1 MTRGF
6 ATFSDASGALSVVA
20 PAGWQLGQLTF
31 EGGPGIVVADGDPQT
46 FRDQELE
53 LTISGTTFVA
63 SPSLPARL
71 GIFDARDKWFV
82 PLMDWVTS
90 EIGFFGDASG
100 SYGGGETW
108 HRGSEVNGGALYG
121 VSRIWHGCGRAGRT
135 MRDLA
140 MIPADAAFVA
150 YLRVVNLPSEEEI
163 ADSIAHGFEVDAGA
177 LAPFAAR
184 RTMEWGSGSRGLAAP
199 KQSRRPPEPR
209 GGEVPDERDHTPHRP
224 GHQPGRKPVAG
235 AEPHSSAA

>member
-1 MTRGF
+1 MTRGL

-31 EGGPGIVVADGDPQT
+31 EGGPGMVVADGDPEG

-53 LTISGTTFVA
+53 LTTSGATFVA

-71 GIFDARDKWFV
+71 GIYDARDNWFV
-82 PLMDWVTS
+82 PLMDWVSS
-90 EIGFFGDASG
+90 EIGFFGGASG

-108 HRGSEVNGGALYG
+108 HRDSELNEGALYG
-121 VSRIWHGCGRAGRT
+121 VSRIWHECGKAGRT

-140 MIPADAAFVA
+140 MIPADASFVA
-150 YLRVVNLPSEEEI
+150 YLRVISLPSEEEI
-163 ADSIAHGFEVDAGA
+163 ADSIAHGFEVDGGA

-184 RTMEWGSGSRGLAAP
+184 RAM
-199 KQSRRPPEPR
+199 
-209 GGEVPDERDHTPHRP
+209 DRD
-224 GHQPGRKPVAG
+224 GWVAWASG
-235 AEPHSSAA
+235 AEAIPSTT